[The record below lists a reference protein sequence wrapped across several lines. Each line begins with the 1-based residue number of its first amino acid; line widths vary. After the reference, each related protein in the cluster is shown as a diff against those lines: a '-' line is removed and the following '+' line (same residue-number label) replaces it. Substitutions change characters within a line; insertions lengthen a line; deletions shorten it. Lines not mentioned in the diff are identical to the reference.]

1 MKGIFIYITV
11 AVVVALILVIF
22 IIRGKARRQGQKD
35 NNDISKLKPGKAQY
49 EFDPGIPYSDTALLK
64 IKEVLVQNNFRIIDN
79 VQDGLIAYSG
89 KNEDATLGGWLNI
102 NPFKLPFRIVI
113 TKGNTQNI
121 KVLFA
126 DDYGF
131 QILNKSQL
139 QKFNEV
145 YMPVFNHYAELIK
158 KQFE

>member
-1 MKGIFIYITV
+1 MNAIFIYIGV
-11 AVVVALILVIF
+11 AVVVALIIVIF
-22 IIRGKARRQGQKD
+22 IIRGKARRRGQD
-35 NNDISKLKPGKAQY
+35 GRNSISGLKPGKANY
-49 EFDPGIPYSDTALLK
+49 EVDLPIPFSEAALLK
-64 IKEVLVQNNFRIIDN
+64 IKGVLAQNNFRIIDN
-79 VQDGLIAYSG
+79 VQDGIIAYSG

-102 NPFKLPFRIVI
+102 NPFKLPFRIVV
-113 TKGNTQNI
+113 TQGTAQTT

-139 QKFNEV
+139 QKFNDV
-145 YMPVFNHYAELIK
+145 YKPVFVHYADLIK